1 LSQFRVDAVAQDKLG
16 FIWFGTQYG
25 LNRYDGYKSKVFKHE
40 PGHPES
46 LSCVY
51 VRSIFV
57 DHGGTLW
64 VGCAKFLDRFVPAT
78 ETFTHYRIGT
88 ETSDQQSAPIERIRE
103 DRAGALWLATDRG
116 LYRFDPATAGNA
128 RLIYAPR
135 VPTSVAEGR
144 INEAEEDREG
154 RFWVAEASNGREAI
168 EMFRT
173 YRPDVTLMD
182 LQMPEMSGIDGIIAI
197 RSEFPQARIIVL
209 TTYAGDV
216 LAKRALKAGAQAY
229 VLKGSVRKDL
239 LDTIRLVHGGK
250 KRIHPEIATQLADH
264 SADDAL
270 TSREIEVLSL
280 IAAGNSNKIIADQL
294 AISEETVKG
303 HIKNIL
309 SKLSANDRTHAV
321 TLGLRR
327 GIFELPAPSK
337 ES

>member
-1 LSQFRVDAVAQDKLG
+1 MTINCDPIRVLVVDDHPLLRDGIAALMAMEADMKL
-16 FIWFGTQYG
+16 
-25 LNRYDGYKSKVFKHE
+25 
-40 PGHPES
+40 
-46 LSCVY
+46 
-51 VRSIFV
+51 
-57 DHGGTLW
+57 
-64 VGCAKFLDRFVPAT
+64 
-78 ETFTHYRIGT
+78 
-88 ETSDQQSAPIERIRE
+88 
-103 DRAGALWLATDRG
+103 
-116 LYRFDPATAGNA
+116 
-128 RLIYAPR
+128 
-135 VPTSVAEGR
+135 
-144 INEAEEDREG
+144 
-154 RFWVAEASNGREAI
+154 VAEASNGREAI
-168 EMFRT
+168 EKFRT
-173 YRPDVTLMD
+173 HRPDVTLMD
-182 LQMPEMSGIDGIIAI
+182 LQMPEMSGIDGMIAI